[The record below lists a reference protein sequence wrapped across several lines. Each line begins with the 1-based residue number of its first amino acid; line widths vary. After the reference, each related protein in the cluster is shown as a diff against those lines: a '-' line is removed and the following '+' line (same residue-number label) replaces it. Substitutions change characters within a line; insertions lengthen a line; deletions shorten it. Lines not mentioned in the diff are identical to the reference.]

1 MLVLSRRADEK
12 IVFPGLGISLTVLR
26 VKGSV
31 VKVGVEAP
39 RQVKVLRDEVS
50 PSDLM
55 ADLDSP
61 LLQQLL
67 KSAPPTVRHE
77 FLNRLSKVTV
87 ALELLRKLAGG
98 SRIVEQAADL
108 DGEALLHRAL
118 RELKGLEAV
127 VNGPGPG
134 GPADPQAAT
143 RRRALLVEDDR
154 NERELLAGY
163 LRLSGFD
170 VEGAEDGVDALEHL
184 TRQTPP
190 DLVLLDMQMPRCNGA
205 QTIQMIRRN
214 PTWHDLQVYA
224 ISGSQ
229 PEEMGVQIGE
239 GGVNR
244 WFAKPLNPEVLVRE
258 IHAAFPRGTQT
269 GLSPAV

>member
-31 VKVGVEAP
+31 VKVGVDAP

-50 PSDLM
+50 PESV
-55 ADLDSP
+55 DSGKDAP
-61 LLQQLL
+61 LLQQLID
-67 KSAPPTVRHE
+67 SASCDVRHE
-77 FLNRLSKVTV
+77 LLNRLNKVS
-87 ALELLRKLAGG
+87 LSLHLLRKQSEAG
-98 SRIVEQAADL
+98 L
-108 DGEALLHRAL
+108 HGEAESLLANTL
-118 RELKGLEAV
+118 RDLHGLEEV
-127 VNGPGPG
+127 VAGPPVTGTLP
-134 GPADPQAAT
+134 T
-143 RRRALLVEDDR
+143 KRRALLVEDDR

-170 VEGAEDGVDALEHL
+170 VAGAEDGVDALEHL
-184 TRQTPP
+184 AHDDIP

-214 PTWHDLQVYA
+214 PSWQDLRVYA

-229 PEEMGVQIGE
+229 PNELGVQIGQ
-239 GGVNR
+239 GGVDR

-258 IHAAFPRGTQT
+258 IREAFPCVTNP